1 MALTDIMNK
10 LCEECNIS
18 LQNFN
23 NSNLSYSASGHTLF
37 STDIIYS
44 NPKGTITSTTLIHCL
59 QTWILSQSSP
69 NLTIAGKALLIDKQC
84 PTTVNAA
91 TKSACTSKKMAS
103 IIPPTRDNAA
113 TMSVC
118 ISKKKACT
126 ISPITYGGFAIGLL
140 TGTVGTSA
148 VAIIITL
155 W

>member
-1 MALTDIMNK
+1 MALTDIMNQ

-23 NSNLSYSASGHTLF
+23 NSNLSYSATGHTLF

-44 NPKGTITSTTLIHCL
+44 NPKGTITSTTLIHRL
-59 QTWILSQSSP
+59 QTWILSQSTP
-69 NLTIAGKALLIDKQC
+69 NLTVAGKALLIEKHC

-91 TKSACTSKKMAS
+91 TKSACTSKEMTS
-103 IIPPTRDNAA
+103 IIASA
-113 TMSVC
+113 
-118 ISKKKACT
+118 T

-140 TGTVGTSA
+140 TGAAGTSA